1 MSLPRLSN
9 PAQVAQWAAAF
20 GQALDRLIEDV
31 REVRGVQSVTDDYTA
46 TNRDAL
52 ILCDA
57 TSAAFTVTLYSA
69 VGNKGRKIAVKKTDS
84 SANAITVDGNGSETI
99 DGSTTVSLSSQ
110 YAVKHLQSDGENW
123 WVI

>member
-84 SANAITVDGNGSETI
+84 SANAITVDGNGS
-99 DGSTTVSLSSQ
+99 
-110 YAVKHLQSDGENW
+110 
-123 WVI
+123 